1 MSHKTFLIIGLLAIT
16 NLLTVLALNVTQKEY
31 TAMQSRASFAESTI
45 TSKESDGSEDFATID
60 TNDFA
65 TESDEAQIDAN
76 DVNIEDLSQ
85 PEDSEINVEDGALN
99 SVSGDDFST
108 GLD

>member
-16 NLLTVLALNVTQKEY
+16 NMLTVLALNVTQKEY
-31 TAMQSRASFAESTI
+31 TTMQSRASFAES
-45 TSKESDGSEDFATID
+45 SMKLKESDGSEDFATIN

-65 TESDEAQIDAN
+65 AEADDVQDADEATIDETTS
-76 DVNIEDLSQ
+76 DTTV
-85 PEDSEINVEDGALN
+85 NVEEGALN
-99 SVSGDDFST
+99 SVSGDDFTT